1 MQQANLTPTPSHH
14 RVLRLPEVASRT
26 GLSRASVYRLMQL
39 GRFPRSVELSERA
52 VGWRESDL
60 NDWLESRPR
69 SCADPATPHQLE
81 TIARLRSALEIDE
94 AEMSALVRRFS
105 EDRVDRPEQMTSG
118 EAKRVVSSLR
128 RRRTA

>member
-1 MQQANLTPTPSHH
+1 MQANTPSLN
-14 RVLRLPEVASRT
+14 RVFRLPEVVRLTGASRQ
-26 GLSRASVYRLMQL
+26 SIYRWMGE
-39 GRFPRSVELSERA
+39 GRFPKSIEIGVRA
-52 VGWRESDL
+52 IGWRESDL
-60 NDWLESRPR
+60 KDWLESRPHN
-69 SCADPATPHQLE
+69 CANPVTPHQLE
-81 TIARLRSALEIDE
+81 TIARLRSALGIDE